1 MKIPDKIT
9 GAKNSHDDI
18 EHKELTYFDCSVL
31 VLPQILL
38 HFQSQLL
45 PADLTPQVV

>member
-31 VLPQILL
+31 VLHDLYLL
-38 HFQSQLL
+38 
-45 PADLTPQVV
+45 